1 MPQRNILKTR
11 RDFLSLIPKKS
22 VGVEVGVFKGSFADE
37 MLSVVDPIELYLI
50 DPWLGKIHSGDKDGK
65 IYEFIDDGDFF
76 YHNELVPKYKKDN
89 RVRLIKKT
97 SGVLRE
103 FHDNFFDWAYVDGN
117 HSYLGVTHDL
127 ELLKTKVKPNGII
140 MGHDYKIP
148 KYYSVVKAV
157 NDFCKKYSLSIE
169 YLSADGY
176 PSYFIRNN

>member
-11 RDFLSLIPKKS
+11 RDFLSLIPKKTI
-22 VGVEVGVFKGSFADE
+22 GVEVGVFKGSFADE
-37 MLSVVDPIELYLI
+37 MLSVIDPIELYLI

-65 IYEFIDDGDFF
+65 IYEFIDDGDLF
-76 YHNELVPKYKKDN
+76 YKNELLPKYEKDI
-89 RVRLIKKT
+89 RVKLIKKT
-97 SGVLRE
+97 SGVLKE
-103 FHDNFFDWAYVDGN
+103 FDEGYFDWAYVDGN

-127 ELLKTKVKPNGII
+127 ELLKRKVKPNGII

-157 NDFCKKYSLSIE
+157 NDFCKKYSLIIE
-169 YLSADGY
+169 YLTADGY